1 MDDDTPDPAADD
13 EATAGAGSGEGLNLG
28 LLCYIAYR
36 AMEARVVAALAAA
49 GFDDMTIAQA
59 RLAARIG
66 QDGSRV
72 TDLAEQ
78 AQVTKQTAGFLVD
91 QLEKSGYVHR
101 VPDPADGRARL
112 VRFTKRGL
120 AVVAI
125 ARRAEVETEAEW
137 VKHLGA
143 RGADQL
149 RRQLTRLREIT
160 DPYQ

>member
-1 MDDDTPDPAADD
+1 MNDGEGADAGD
-13 EATAGAGSGEGLNLG
+13 EGADEGLNLG

-36 AMEARVVAALAAA
+36 AVEARVLASLGA
-49 GFDDMTIAQA
+49 GGFGDMTIAQA

-66 QDGSRV
+66 PNGSRV
-72 TDLAEQ
+72 SDLAEQ

-101 VPDPADGRARL
+101 VPDPADGRARQ
-112 VRFTKRGL
+112 VRFTERGL
-120 AVVAI
+120 AVVAL
-125 ARRAEVETEAEW
+125 ARKAEVETEAEW